1 MAKPLGKPSVHLAN
15 TAGLWPVLLF
25 SVILPLVSLPV
36 SPSFIWP
43 TSWQSREVCA
53 PDTENALPVSLLT
66 PFSPQV
72 TPGSTCVVF
81 GLGGVGLSVIMGCKA
96 AGASRIIGID
106 INKDK
111 FQKALAVGATECISP
126 KDSTKPISEVL
137 SDMTGNT
144 VQYTFEVIGRL
155 ETMVRLKIQEATKCP
170 SYKMYSA

>member
-1 MAKPLGKPSVHLAN
+1 
-15 TAGLWPVLLF
+15 
-25 SVILPLVSLPV
+25 
-36 SPSFIWP
+36 
-43 TSWQSREVCA
+43 
-53 PDTENALPVSLLT
+53 
-66 PFSPQV
+66 
-72 TPGSTCVVF
+72 
-81 GLGGVGLSVIMGCKA
+81 MGCKA

-155 ETMVRLKIQEATKCP
+155 ETMVRLKSQGATKYP
-170 SYKMYSA
+170 SYKMYSG